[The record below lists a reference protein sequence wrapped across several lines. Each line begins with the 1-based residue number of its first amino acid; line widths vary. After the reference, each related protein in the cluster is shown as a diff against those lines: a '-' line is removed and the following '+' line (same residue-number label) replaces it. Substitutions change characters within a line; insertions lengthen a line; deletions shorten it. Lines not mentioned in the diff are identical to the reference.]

1 MPRRL
6 IDYSFDDWLHLRPP
20 LHALKS
26 RHYRKVTEAFVRGLP
41 RGGDLDRLIALA
53 RGQQLLIT
61 VAFNDPEILGRQ
73 LEAVRRFVPGV
84 LHVVADNS
92 NDEAAL
98 AQIEALCSALEV
110 PRLWLPANPWERI
123 ESASRS
129 HGLAMDWMWRRL
141 VSPGRPEAFGFIDH
155 DLIPVA
161 PADPFE
167 PLGRQPVAGD
177 KRWAGGRWFLWA
189 GYCFFRTS
197 ALDGVQVDFS
207 QDWFIGLDTGGGN
220 WRSIYSKLDPRSI
233 EERPL
238 EEIAILPGVPRA
250 DCCIERR
257 GPWLHEVGLGGRLDL
272 KAAKRARFLALIDE
286 ALAGQTVSLPA
297 NI

>member
-1 MPRRL
+1 VPRRL
-6 IDYSFDDWLHLRPP
+6 TEYSPNDWLHLRPL
-20 LHALKS
+20 LHAVKT
-26 RHYRKVTEAFVRGLP
+26 RHYRKVTEAFVRMPP
-41 RGGDLDRLIALA
+41 RDGDLDRLIGLV
-53 RGQQLLIT
+53 RGQRLLMT
-61 VAFNDPEILGRQ
+61 VAFNDPEILERQ

-92 NDEAAL
+92 NEEPAL
-98 AQIEALCSALEV
+98 ARNEALCARLEV

-167 PLGRQPVAGD
+167 QLARQPVAGD

-189 GYCFFRTS
+189 GYCFFRTC
-197 ALDGVQVDFS
+197 ALDGLSVDFS

-233 EERPL
+233 EQRPV
-238 EEIAILPGVPRA
+238 EEIAILPGVSRK

-257 GPWLHEVGLGGRLDL
+257 GAWLHEVGLGGRLDL
-272 KAAKRARFLALIDE
+272 KAEKRARFLALIDE
-286 ALAGQTVSLPA
+286 ALAGRAVSLPV